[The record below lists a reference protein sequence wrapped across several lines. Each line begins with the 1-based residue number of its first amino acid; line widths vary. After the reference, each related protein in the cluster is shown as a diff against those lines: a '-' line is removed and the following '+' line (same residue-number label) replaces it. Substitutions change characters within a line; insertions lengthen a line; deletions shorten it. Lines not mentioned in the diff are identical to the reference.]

1 VTGIATA
8 RHGLATDERGLDLE
22 RCLRESRAGGSLAG
36 LQRGRAPRTSLEFVR
51 TVPADVL
58 VEITPQDPERGEPA
72 TTHVREALRRGLHV
86 VTANKGPVAFA
97 LRRLRALAQRQGRLF
112 LYESAVMDGTPVFNL
127 KARCLRGA
135 RILGFRGTLNATS
148 NHILA
153 ELEQGR
159 PFAVALR
166 EAQRLGIAEAD
177 PRHDLAGWDSALKGC
192 ALANALMDASV
203 KPGDV
208 RRRGILALTAKQAR
222 SALRR
227 GRRLRLVVRGRR
239 QARRVHVSVRPEEVP
254 LGDPLALAGPDSVLL
269 LETDVMG
276 TIGVIERGMSVDQ
289 TAYGLLSDLL
299 QVAGAVQ
306 A

>member
-1 VTGIATA
+1 MSRELRLGLVGFGNVGRCFVERLRGPYARALHAAGVRPLVTGIATA

-36 LQRGRAPRTSLEFVR
+36 LQRGPAPRTSLEFVR

-97 LRRLRALAQRQGRLF
+97 LRRLRTLAERQGRLF

-153 ELEQGR
+153 ELEKGR

-227 GRRLRLVVRGRR
+227 GRRLRLVVRGRP
-239 QARRVHVSVRPEEVP
+239 RRCRWGIRSPSP
-254 LGDPLALAGPDSVLL
+254 APTPCCSWKP
-269 LETDVMG
+269 T
-276 TIGVIERGMSVDQ
+276 
-289 TAYGLLSDLL
+289 
-299 QVAGAVQ
+299 
-306 A
+306 